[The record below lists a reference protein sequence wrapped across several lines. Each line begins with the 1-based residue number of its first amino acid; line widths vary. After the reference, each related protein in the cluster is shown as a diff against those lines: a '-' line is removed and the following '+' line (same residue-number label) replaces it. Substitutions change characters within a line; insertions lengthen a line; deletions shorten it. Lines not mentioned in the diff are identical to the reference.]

1 MLNLYPVLI
10 VALQVSSA
18 AGLAWLALR
27 YMSGLQNRL
36 WWFSAFG
43 TGALLANVLF
53 HLLPEA
59 WDSLAPAAFWSYFGC
74 GIAFGLAIQLALHSR
89 KHISAIASLQLGDAA
104 CNFVDGVLIAS
115 ATLIDPWLG
124 VVTALVVTLH
134 ELPSELGEMGLLVAN
149 GLSGGRALIT
159 NLSFSGSAA
168 ILGAI
173 VTSLAG
179 HGIGWSAPLLT
190 AAGSGLLLQVL
201 SMQILPRIVKA
212 PHVIQTVGRLAAI
225 GGFLTLSMTL
235 VSVTEH
241 LTH

>member
-1 MLNLYPVLI
+1 MLLGSPVLI
-10 VALQVSSA
+10 VALQVVFA
-18 AGLAWLALR
+18 AGMAWLALR
-27 YMSGLQNRL
+27 YFAGLRSKL

-59 WDSLAPAAFWSYFGC
+59 WDSLTPSAFWSYFGC
-74 GIAFGLAIQLALHSR
+74 GIAFGLAIQVALRTH
-89 KHISAIASLQLGDAA
+89 KQMSAIASLQLGDAA

-115 ATLIDPWLG
+115 AALIDPWLG
-124 VVTALVVTLH
+124 LFTALVVTLH

-149 GLSGGRALIT
+149 GLSNKRALLV
-159 NLSFSGSAA
+159 NLSLSGSAA

-173 VTSLAG
+173 VTSMAG
-179 HGIGWSAPLLT
+179 QGIGWSAPLLT

-201 SMQILPRIVKA
+201 SMQILPRLIQA
-212 PHVIQTVGRLAAI
+212 PQVSQVVGRLAAI
-225 GGFLTLSMTL
+225 GGFLTLSLTL
-235 VSVTEH
+235 VTVTEH

>member
-1 MLNLYPVLI
+1 MLFSLPILI
-10 VALQVSSA
+10 VALQVGFA

-27 YMSGLQNRL
+27 YLTGLRNKL

-59 WDSLAPAAFWSYFGC
+59 WEQLTPNAFWSYFGC
-74 GIAFGLAIQLALHSR
+74 GIAFGLTIQLVLRAH
-89 KHISAIASLQLGDAA
+89 KQISTIASLQLGDAA

-115 ATLIDPWLG
+115 AALIDPWLG
-124 VVTALVVTLH
+124 LVTALVVTLH

-149 GLSGGRALIT
+149 GVSNKRALFI
-159 NLSFSGSAA
+159 NLSLSGSAA
-168 ILGAI
+168 VLGAL

-179 HGIGWSAPLLT
+179 QGMGWSAPLLT

-201 SMQILPRIVKA
+201 AMQILPRLVVA
-212 PHVIQTVGRLAAI
+212 PQVTQVVGRLAAI
-225 GGFLTLSMTL
+225 GGFLTLSLTL